1 MGPIRAFPFNH
12 AQTLQSRAET
22 CTVCMSFDEFSKKLQ
37 ELKDEYKRIHQKEA
51 LTLRELEDFLIKRKY
66 RKGGRA
72 LKSLKGLAL

>member
-1 MGPIRAFPFNH
+1 
-12 AQTLQSRAET
+12 
-22 CTVCMSFDEFSKKLQ
+22 MSFDEFSKKLQ